1 MSYIELD
8 EVDSTN
14 DYVKRNLNKLP
25 NLSVVRCNYQ
35 TNGRGRNGHVWQ
47 SKNGD
52 DLLMSILVKDFNL
65 PLYVMLATKN
75 GQIKRTNLKDFEVTR
90 YSKPL
95 KCMGLKNDDRVVD
108 VKLTDNNQGIILTT
122 KAGYG
127 ALYSEQEVSIVGI
140 KAAGIRAVNLKND
153 ELVSLN
159 IFNPLV
165 SSSLIVISEEGGVK
179 RIKIGDITPCNR
191 ATKGTL
197 LYKNPKSKI
206 IYVKDSVI
214 VDNSQL
220 ITVTLNDQTS
230 FEFKATDYNNANLE
244 QKPSVANKLTANQV
258 IDDVYINSPISTSD
272 YDVAKKTEVD
282 LEIFKQPKE
291 HTLSLIHI

>member
-1 MSYIELD
+1 
-8 EVDSTN
+8 
-14 DYVKRNLNKLP
+14 
-25 NLSVVRCNYQ
+25 
-35 TNGRGRNGHVWQ
+35 
-47 SKNGD
+47 
-52 DLLMSILVKDFNL
+52 
-65 PLYVMLATKN
+65 
-75 GQIKRTNLKDFEVTR
+75 
-90 YSKPL
+90 
-95 KCMGLKNDDRVVD
+95 MGLKNDDRVVD

-197 LYKNPKSKI
+197 LYK
-206 IYVKDSVI
+206 
-214 VDNSQL
+214 
-220 ITVTLNDQTS
+220 
-230 FEFKATDYNNANLE
+230 
-244 QKPSVANKLTANQV
+244 
-258 IDDVYINSPISTSD
+258 ING
-272 YDVAKKTEVD
+272 
-282 LEIFKQPKE
+282 
-291 HTLSLIHI
+291 